1 MGSGKT
7 DIAYEYLKNKI
18 VTWEIPPMSDISEE
32 QLQKELGISR
42 TPIREAIL
50 RLEKDGFVYL
60 YPRKGTIVA
69 EVSRDLV
76 EEIYQVRR
84 LLEPFIAEEASHSVS
99 KSWLE
104 DLRERLT
111 NPPEN
116 MTDRELRVYYINLDL
131 ELHSTLLAN
140 CKNRFLQNEMRNV
153 YNHNQRIRWK
163 ASNPRSGYDN
173 SVQEHIEII
182 DALLC
187 GDPDAIREATI
198 HHITE
203 SKKITY
209 GAM

>member
-1 MGSGKT
+1 MGLGKT

-32 QLQKELGISR
+32 QLQKELDISR

-76 EEIYQVRR
+76 EEIYQVRL

-99 KSWLE
+99 RSWLK
-104 DLRERLT
+104 DLRERLA
-111 NPPEN
+111 NPP
-116 MTDRELRVYYINLDL
+116 DL

-140 CKNRFLQNEMRNV
+140 CRNRFIQNEMRNV

-182 DALLC
+182 DALLS
-187 GDPDAIREATI
+187 GDPDAIREATTR
-198 HHITE
+198 HITE